1 MYHRYSP
8 ELKKKKKLSAGTLA
22 KPTKHFINTILM
34 ALYDPYKASVICF
47 VIINVLWVLAHLK
60 QSQMN
65 RMQMK
70 ITAIPYYYN

>member
-8 ELKKKKKLSAGTLA
+8 ELKKKKKLSAGKLA
-22 KPTKHFINTILM
+22 KPTKYFINTILM

>member
-47 VIINVLWVLAHLK
+47 VIDYQCIMGFSTFKTKSNEQNANENNCYSILL
-60 QSQMN
+60 
-65 RMQMK
+65 
-70 ITAIPYYYN
+70 

>member
-1 MYHRYSP
+1 
-8 ELKKKKKLSAGTLA
+8 
-22 KPTKHFINTILM
+22 M